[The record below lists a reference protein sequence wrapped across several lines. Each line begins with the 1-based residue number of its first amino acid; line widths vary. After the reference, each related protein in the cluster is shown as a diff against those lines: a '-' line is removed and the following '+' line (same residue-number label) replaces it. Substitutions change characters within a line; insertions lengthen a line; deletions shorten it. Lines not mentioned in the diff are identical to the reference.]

1 MGSTMHPP
9 NWGNTMARIPALRH
23 CVLCTTSTTG
33 RREAVVS
40 LRWRDCAFNRR
51 HGNAAFLCEHSV
63 VCCIRKLVRARTNP
77 SDRANL
83 DATKV
88 SSAAS

>member
-9 NWGNTMARIPALRH
+9 NWGNTMARIPALGH

-51 HGNAAFLCEHSV
+51 HGNAAFLCEHSF
-63 VCCIRKLVRARTNP
+63 VCFIP
-77 SDRANL
+77 SDGLASKCERAPTR
-83 DATKV
+83 AIG
-88 SSAAS
+88 